1 MRQYLF
7 GFLLSVILLPLQG
20 IAKDH
25 NQIEENLKKNFPQ
38 LTIEEISAS
47 PVSGLYQVMAS
58 GNILY
63 ATQDGRYI
71 IAGDLIDLQ
80 NGQNN
85 LSEGARKTSRLKSL
99 KGIEEENM
107 LTFAAKKPEY
117 VVTVFTDVDCGY
129 CRKLHA
135 EMSKLNDLGITV
147 RYLAFPR
154 AGESS
159 ETAEKMSKIWCAKNK
174 QQAFNDANNDKAVEG
189 SVCPDRSIARGYEL
203 GQAMG
208 INGTPTLVF
217 EDGTIFPGY
226 LPPEKLLEAA
236 KQIRTQAQ
244 TKK

>member
-1 MRQYLF
+1 MCHILF
-7 GFLLSVILLPLQG
+7 GFLLSVILLPLQVF
-20 IAKDH
+20 AKDH
-25 NQIEENLKKNFPQ
+25 KQIEDNLKKNFPQ

-47 PVSGLYQVMAS
+47 PISGMYQVIAS
-58 GNILY
+58 GNVLY
-63 ATQDGRYI
+63 STQDGRYI

-80 NGQNN
+80 NDQNN
-85 LSEGARKTSRLKSL
+85 LSENARKSSRIKGL
-99 KGIEEENM
+99 KGVEEDNM
-107 LTFAAKKPEY
+107 LIFPAKKPEY
-117 VVTVFTDVDCGY
+117 TITVFTDVDCGY
-129 CRKLHA
+129 CRKLHSD
-135 EMSKLNDLGITV
+135 MSKLNDLGITV

-159 ETAEKMSKIWCAKNK
+159 ATAEKMSKIWCAKNK
-174 QQAFNDANNDKAVEG
+174 QQAFNDASNDKAVEG

-236 KQIRTQAQ
+236 KQIHAQ

>member
-1 MRQYLF
+1 MRQTLF
-7 GFLLSVILLPLQG
+7 GFLLSVILLPLQVF
-20 IAKDH
+20 AKEH
-25 NQIEENLKKNFPQ
+25 QQIEENLKKNFPQ

-47 PVSGLYQVMAS
+47 PISGLFQVMAS
-58 GNILY
+58 GNIIY

-71 IAGDLIDLQ
+71 IAGDLFDLKE
-80 NGQNN
+80 GQNN

-99 KGIEEENM
+99 KAIEEENM

-135 EMSKLNDLGITV
+135 DMSKLNDLGITV

-159 ETAEKMSKIWCAKNK
+159 ATAEKMSKIWCAKNK
-174 QQAFNDANNDKAVEG
+174 QQAFNDASNDKAVEG
-189 SVCPDRSIARGYEL
+189 SVCPSRSIARGYEL

-226 LPPEKLLEAA
+226 LPPEKLLEAV
-236 KQIRTQAQ
+236 KQIHTQA
-244 TKK
+244 KK

>member
-7 GFLLSVILLPLQG
+7 GFLLSVILLPLQVF
-20 IAKDH
+20 AKDH
-25 NQIEENLKKNFPQ
+25 KQIEDNLKKNFPQ
-38 LTIEEISAS
+38 LTIEDISAS
-47 PVSGLYQVMAS
+47 PIPGLSQVIAS

-80 NGQNN
+80 NGQHN
-85 LSEGARKTSRLKSL
+85 LSEGARKASRLKSL
-99 KGIEEENM
+99 NSVEEKNM
-107 LTFAAKKPEY
+107 LIFAAKKPEY

-154 AGESS
+154 AGENSA
-159 ETAEKMSKIWCAKNK
+159 TAEKMSKIWCAKNK
-174 QQAFNDANNDKAVEG
+174 QQAFNDASNDKAVEG
-189 SVCPDRSIARGYEL
+189 SVCPDRSVARGYEL
-203 GQAMG
+203 GQAIG

-217 EDGTIFPGY
+217 EDGTVFPGY

-236 KQIRTQAQ
+236 KQIHAQA
-244 TKK
+244 KK